1 MVRKKNKF
9 DQLIQLTTVQ
19 QAHQSKNTIAQEQ
32 EEEQEGKKEIST
44 STVSSSTVAENVV
57 VEIDSSSG
65 GGGGG
70 TTFVPTEE
78 WLLSWKSKLP
88 LNVIIRLLVHLQPR
102 VEALSLSLN
111 GCIVE
116 QDIITFIQDTT
127 LVGVL
132 PQPHPIV
139 VRKYQPNKYTSLW
152 FTTFLWGVVFMRN
165 QSVPLWD
172 GSTIQIFTLMNEP

>member
-65 GGGGG
+65 GGGG
-70 TTFVPTEE
+70 TAFVPTEE

>member
-65 GGGGG
+65 GGGGS
-70 TTFVPTEE
+70 TFVPTEE